1 MSGADLR
8 LIVEVEDPRWREAL
22 PDAESVL
29 SRAIGLALEGIDS
42 QGRPVEIGVRLV
54 DDGTIRG
61 LNRDWRGRDKPT
73 NVLSFPLGD
82 PTPAGDP
89 APARARP
96 CNLRADATRNLA
108 STTGPANDAQG
119 TTTRRR

>member
-1 MSGADLR
+1 VSGADLR
-8 LIVEVEDPRWREAL
+8 LIVEVEDPRWHEAL

-29 SRAIGLALEGIDS
+29 ARAIGLALEGIDS

-82 PTPAGDP
+82 PAPAGDGLGRDFRG
-89 APARARP
+89 PARP
-96 CNLRADATRNLA
+96 LWIATPR
-108 STTGPANDAQG
+108 TGIRG
-119 TTTRRR
+119 RSR